1 MAKEFLITDIVGQK
15 AFNQISKLSGEL
27 ASLKTQMAE
36 TVNEMKQ
43 SGLDFGKVLGIN
55 PKTLEE
61 LQVKTDAYNNAVKRL
76 NKAETELAEL
86 QKKYRDVLAQ
96 VNRTVADA
104 VKEAKQK
111 ADLDVKIAR
120 AAQAQEKA
128 EQAKLQ
134 TLIKEAQAEKALNS
148 AVKSRTV
155 TEQQITQALSTHA
168 KSIRQAQEQNR
179 VLRQAVRELDL
190 TTATAAETIERYN
203 AKIMENEKL
212 MDSTVDSMT
221 ARKRNIGNYASAF
234 NGLDMSVQQVV
245 RELPAAAMGL
255 NTFFLA
261 ISNNLPILA
270 DEIAR
275 ARAELKQMNEEGKR
289 GTPVWKQL
297 VSSLFSWQ
305 TAMMAGI
312 AVLSM
317 YGKDIANWI
326 TGLFKASDSV
336 ESLEK
341 ALSSVNKSIIEGNG
355 SVGEQVVTLMKLQS
369 AWNDLGSDMDS
380 KKKFIDA
387 NKESFDDLG
396 VSVNDV
402 NDAESILS
410 EHTQEFISTLYLRAQ
425 AAGAY
430 KAAVESADE
439 SFKKM
444 LEGEEILKGSNN
456 AWDYFNASVDV
467 IANFDAVL
475 QGIDMWNPDEY
486 RKARAGK
493 AFIGM
498 EKAKSD
504 ALRFIELWKDIQKKA
519 DDAAGAIGLDL
530 NNGDGAENQDDEEKR
545 ASDYAAYIVDIE
557 RQITEAT
564 INAMANRRDREVAEI
579 EAEYAERMDAI
590 KGSSDKEVQLREL
603 LEKEKAAKIEQ
614 TNADYERD
622 VQRTDLN
629 NRLSYLKEGSQEY
642 LDARMEQLEL
652 ERAQELEAAAETGA
666 SVLEINRKYDTMIE
680 SEKEKMASKR
690 AEGMMEEV
698 SSASLVDG
706 HELNRQLSELS
717 EAYRE
722 GKMSKEDYEA
732 ENYRIQQEYAEKQLR
747 LAIKTT
753 EAILKLN
760 LSDDDRAKYER
771 QLAEMHMELDNMVT
785 DNKLENDRKQLES
798 EREKQEKRMELM
810 QQVSQLMSSIGEFG
824 DQLFENKISQLEE
837 ESDANQEA
845 YDKEIEGI
853 EKLEESGAISTE
865 EAEARKRAA
874 EDKTKAKEEEIARRK
889 AQLQTKQAIFDKTM
903 SAAQTIINTS
913 QAIMKTAAQLGWPA
927 AIPFVAL
934 AAAQGAAQLAT
945 IMATPIPK
953 YRKGTDSH
961 KGGPAIVGDG
971 GVAETVILPDGG
983 VFLTPDHP
991 VLMNLPKGTQVLP
1004 ESFVTDAGMVK
1015 SDLLTLME
1023 MRDADGVPVIYVDND
1038 WSGLERRI
1046 GKLEKSMVA
1055 AFERAAKESRR
1066 AQYESFKKRF

>member
-15 AFNQISKLSGEL
+15 AFSQISKLSSQLAEL
-27 ASLKTQMAE
+27 KEQMSG
-36 TVNEMKQ
+36 TVNEMKRA
-43 SGLDFGKVLGIN
+43 GLDFGGVLGIN
-55 PKTLEE
+55 PRTLDE
-61 LQVKTDAYNNAVKRL
+61 LQKKTDAYNNAVKRL

-86 QKKYRDVLAQ
+86 QKKYKDVLAQ

-155 TEQQITQALSTHA
+155 TEQQITQALSTQA

-203 AKIMENEKL
+203 AKILENEKL
-212 MDSTVDSMT
+212 VDSTVDSMT

-234 NGLDMSVQQVV
+234 NGLDMSVQQIV
-245 RELPAAAMGL
+245 RELPSAAMGL

-275 ARAELKQMNEEGKR
+275 AREELRLMNEQGQK

-317 YGKDIANWI
+317 YGKDIAEWI
-326 TGLFKASDSV
+326 GSLFKGKERVDLLKESVKAYNDAMTQGSKDAQDEVVRLRLLYNAATDTARGYDERKKAVDELQKQYPSYFANMDDEAIKAGGAASAYDK
-336 ESLEK
+336 L
-341 ALSSVNKSIIEGNG
+341 AASIIASAKARAAEAKIVEQQTVVLENEQKINDAYERRAEQEREFAKASAERNKIDRESMPDLYFSKQMIVGAISGRIDAIDKEIEGYRSAIYQANKISKELEG
-355 SVGEQVVTLMKLQS
+355 SVSIG
-369 AWNDLGSDMDS
+369 DLLFDSSD
-380 KKKFIDA
+380 
-387 NKESFDDLG
+387 KEG
-396 VSVNDV
+396 
-402 NDAESILS
+402 
-410 EHTQEFISTLYLRAQ
+410 QQ
-425 AAGAY
+425 
-430 KAAVESADE
+430 SADE
-439 SFKKM
+439 
-444 LEGEEILKGSNN
+444 
-456 AWDYFNASVDV
+456 
-467 IANFDAVL
+467 
-475 QGIDMWNPDEY
+475 
-486 RKARAGK
+486 
-493 AFIGM
+493 
-498 EKAKSD
+498 
-504 ALRFIELWKDIQKKA
+504 
-519 DDAAGAIGLDL
+519 
-530 NNGDGAENQDDEEKR
+530 
-545 ASDYAAYIVDIE
+545 YAAYILDIE

-603 LEKEKAAKIEQ
+603 LEKEKAGKIAQ
-614 TNADYERD
+614 ANADYERD

-629 NRLSYLKEGSQEY
+629 NRLSYLEEGSQEW

-652 ERAQELEAAAETGA
+652 ERAQELEAAEETGA
-666 SVLEINRKYDTMIE
+666 SVLEINRKYDAMIE
-680 SEKEKMASKR
+680 AEKEKMMSKR
-690 AEGMMEEV
+690 AEGMMAGV

-706 HELNRQLSELS
+706 HELNRQLRELS
-717 EAYRE
+717 DAYKA
-722 GKMSKEDYEA
+722 GNISKEDYEA
-732 ENYRIQQEYAEKQLR
+732 ENYRIQQEYAEKQIQ
-747 LAIKTT
+747 LAIDTT
-753 EAILKLN
+753 KAILKLN
-760 LSDDDRAKYER
+760 LSDDDRAKYMQ
-771 QLAEMHMELDNMVT
+771 QLAELEMELDNMVT
-785 DNKLENDRKQLES
+785 DNKLENDKKQVES
-798 EREKQEKRMELM
+798 EKEKREKQMELM
-810 QQVSQLMSSIGEFG
+810 QQVSQLMGSIGEFG
-824 DQLFENKISQLEE
+824 DQLFENRISRLEE
-837 ESDANQEA
+837 ESEANQEA

-853 EKLEESGAISTE
+853 EKLEESGAISAE

-874 EDKTKAKEEEIARRK
+874 EDKTKAKEEEIAKRK
-889 AQLQTKQAIFDKTM
+889 AELQRKQAIFDKAVNIAEVGMAT
-903 SAAQTIINTS
+903 ALG
-913 QAIMKTAAQLGWPA
+913 IMKAMSMTPPNPVMAALVA
-927 AIPFVAL
+927 AM
-934 AAAQGAAQLAT
+934 GAVQLAT

-953 YRKGTDSH
+953 YRKGTDFH

-971 GVAETVILPDGG
+971 GVSETVVTPSGD
-983 VFLTPDHP
+983 VFLTPDYP
-991 VLMNLPKGTQVLP
+991 VLVNLPKGAKVLP
-1004 ESFVTDAGMVK
+1004 ESFVSDAGRVK
-1015 SDLLTLME
+1015 SDLLTLMD
-1023 MRDADGVPVIYVDND
+1023 MRDSDGVPVIYVDND

-1055 AFERAAKESRR
+1055 AFDRMAKESRR
-1066 AQYESFKKRF
+1066 AQYEAFKKRF

>member
-1 MAKEFLITDIVGQK
+1 MAKSVQSIGILLAVIMDKSQQLFAVFLYALFAQIRNGKQKVESVGKQIGNAQQGFLLEDGIGWQSQFDSLRRTPGTQGFKERGMKDVLGNLGLLLFRGFLFRGFGGFGEFDGQAILPLQIVGHDEIVLPRPNQK
-15 AFNQISKLSGEL
+15 A
-27 ASLKTQMAE
+27 
-36 TVNEMKQ
+36 V
-43 SGLDFGKVLGIN
+43 
-55 PKTLEE
+55 
-61 LQVKTDAYNNAVKRL
+61 
-76 NKAETELAEL
+76 
-86 QKKYRDVLAQ
+86 
-96 VNRTVADA
+96 
-104 VKEAKQK
+104 
-111 ADLDVKIAR
+111 
-120 AAQAQEKA
+120 
-128 EQAKLQ
+128 LQ
-134 TLIKEAQAEKALNS
+134 TKFHEQL
-148 AVKSRTV
+148 SRGFI
-155 TEQQITQALSTHA
+155 ESFLH
-168 KSIRQAQEQNR
+168 
-179 VLRQAVRELDL
+179 DL
-190 TTATAAETIERYN
+190 
-203 AKIMENEKL
+203 
-212 MDSTVDSMT
+212 
-221 ARKRNIGNYASAF
+221 
-234 NGLDMSVQQVV
+234 VV
-245 RELPAAAMGL
+245 RSHRI
-255 NTFFLA
+255 FF
-261 ISNNLPILA
+261 
-270 DEIAR
+270 EQGQ
-275 ARAELKQMNEEGKR
+275 K

-564 INAMANRRDREVAEI
+564 TNAMANRRDREVAEI

-603 LEKEKAAKIEQ
+603 LEKEKAGKIAQ
-614 TNADYERD
+614 ANADYERD

-629 NRLSYLKEGSQEY
+629 NRLSYLEEGSQEW

-652 ERAQELEAAAETGA
+652 ERAQELEAAEETGA
-666 SVLEINRKYDTMIE
+666 SVLEINRKYDAMIE
-680 SEKEKMASKR
+680 AEKEKMMSKR
-690 AEGMMEEV
+690 AEGMMAGV

-706 HELNRQLSELS
+706 HELNRQLRELS
-717 EAYRE
+717 DAYKA
-722 GKMSKEDYEA
+722 GNISKEDYEA
-732 ENYRIQQEYAEKQLR
+732 ENYRIQQEYAGKQIQ
-747 LAIKTT
+747 LAIDTT
-753 EAILKLN
+753 KAILKLN
-760 LSDDDRAKYER
+760 LSDDDRAKYMQ
-771 QLAEMHMELDNMVT
+771 QLAELEMELDNMVT
-785 DNKLENDRKQLES
+785 DNKLENDKKQVES
-798 EREKQEKRMELM
+798 EKEKREKQMELM
-810 QQVSQLMSSIGEFG
+810 QQVSQLMGSIGEFG
-824 DQLFENKISQLEE
+824 DQLFENRISRLEE
-837 ESDANQEA
+837 ESEANQEA
-845 YDKEIEGI
+845 YDREVEGI
-853 EKLEESGAISTE
+853 EKLEESGAISAE
-865 EAEARKRAA
+865 EAEARTRAA
-874 EDKTKAKEEEIARRK
+874 EDKTKAKEEEIAKRK
-889 AQLQTKQAIFDKTM
+889 AELQRKQAIFDKAT
-903 SAAQTIINTS
+903 SAAQVGIST
-913 QAIMKTAAQLGWPA
+913 
-927 AIPFVAL
+927 AL
-934 AAAQGAAQLAT
+934 AVMRAWERPFAGPALIPMIIAAGALQLAT

-953 YRKGTDSH
+953 YRKGTDFH

-971 GVAETVILPDGG
+971 GVSETVVTPSGD
-983 VFLTPDHP
+983 VFLTPDYP
-991 VLMNLPKGTQVLP
+991 VLVNLPKGAKVLP
-1004 ESFVTDAGMVK
+1004 ESFVSDAGRVK
-1015 SDLLTLME
+1015 SDLLTLMD
-1023 MRDADGVPVIYVDND
+1023 MRDSDGVPVIYVDND
-1038 WSGLERRI
+1038 WSGIERRI

-1055 AFERAAKESRR
+1055 AFDRMAKESRR
-1066 AQYESFKKRF
+1066 AQYEAFKKRF